1 VRLVPLLLVAAA
13 TLGAAGSALGTV
25 WLGAAASKPT
35 LRVDRAGNAQVTFTS
50 GGRADTVT
58 VPASGQLVH
67 GGSIG
72 ADVSRKA
79 STPRLPF
86 AVVVRRTPDGRL
98 WALQAMQVKPGGPID
113 LHLARWTGAP
123 TVLTL
128 TVGDGALEGRATY
141 HGKGVSGTS
150 YTLEGKRPKVYVYLD
165 YRAGGTW
172 KRMLGVAPKPD
183 GRFTISLRP
192 AWQAAT
198 SYRATLPGPNI
209 GSTFAPD
216 AEAIAPAP

>member
-1 VRLVPLLLVAAA
+1 LLLVAAA
-13 TLGAAGSALGTV
+13 TLGVAGSAQGTV
-25 WLGAAASKPT
+25 WVGANASKPT

-58 VPASGQLVH
+58 VPARGQLVH

-79 STPRLPF
+79 SPARLPF

-98 WALQAMQVKPGGPID
+98 WALQAMQVKPGGPVD

-123 TVLTL
+123 TELAL
-128 TVGDGALEGRATY
+128 TVGDGELLGRATF
-141 HGKGVSGTS
+141 HGRGVSGTS
-150 YTLEGKRPKVYVYLD
+150 YTLEGKHPKVYVYLD
-165 YRAGGTW
+165 YRTARTW

-183 GRFTISLRP
+183 GRFAILLRP

-198 SYRATLPGPNI
+198 SYRATMPGPNI